1 MHSKLMKNKN
11 RERERERVCVCVCLS
26 RKFTPA
32 QFASTCHAGFYLLFD
47 HVFLFLF
54 LACRDNAVASAATY
68 TKRFMSTKKKY
79 LKGLQSGGA
88 VTEEASAALT
98 AALNSNLRYRD
109 KEFAARPAQSRMV
122 NLNCLR
128 PHGVLQEGDFRSLT
142 KSPETPESLLED
154 IALMVNASQIL
165 LRRSPD
171 FQLITPLTDAVDVL
185 GATAFRQK
193 WIDTVAATCR
203 SAMAYPFTEF
213 RFLSPLPRGYSTGV
227 SVATE
232 GEEVQRCTQAAE
244 TIQRILRV
252 FVKASNSGQ
261 WQFEQLLY
269 HVLRNEKKSAEG
281 LVSVNYNSRHITV
294 CCGLFYYRVEVLDED
309 GFVLDTVMITERLW
323 AVRQHA
329 DRNEREIREHK
340 LLPDAREDLF
350 EFYQLLGS
358 LTEIDGVECAAVWE
372 RLKNAEPA
380 NAASLVG
387 IDTGIFTVI
396 LRTLDN
402 KSSSARWYRSALVLE
417 EKEEKGVM
425 AVRGHSILIYVDDL
439 LEFLMRVLCLDD
451 AAGGVSDKNN
461 KEGESLSA
469 GSVFNSDGNLPPGVE
484 HLDLWLPWK
493 HRKPMRP
500 YAVVKPPPHVFPLSI
515 SKEDDIPF
523 AYLCMAAV
531 LAVHRVLTPFTEF
544 PTVLVAFPNRR
555 GDFSAA
561 LMYSYEV
568 EEFIRSLCGGS
579 ALVER
584 RAKSYLL
591 LQAVQSLAGII
602 DACFHETYPKYSM
615 AKLLLKE
622 GKAMGAGVV
631 ADNAILGTVD
641 LYVTVGM
648 LDPGKKVLDFETSVL
663 LPSRFALM
671 CTASGKTSHNSSTKC
686 PSDAHLIYA
695 SLKVSEGNEET
706 SMGAQLAECIT
717 EKIQELR
724 SLVFNGNFM

>member
-1 MHSKLMKNKN
+1 
-11 RERERERVCVCVCLS
+11 
-26 RKFTPA
+26 
-32 QFASTCHAGFYLLFD
+32 
-47 HVFLFLF
+47 
-54 LACRDNAVASAATY
+54 
-68 TKRFMSTKKKY
+68 MSTKKKY
-79 LKGLQSGGA
+79 VKGLQSSGA
-88 VTEEASAALT
+88 VTEEAGAALT
-98 AALNSNLRYRD
+98 AALNSNPRHRC
-109 KEFAARPAQSRMV
+109 KEFAARPAQSRVV

-128 PHGVLQEGDFRSLT
+128 PHGALQEGDFPALT
-142 KSPETPESLLED
+142 RSPETPESLLGD
-154 IALMVNASQIL
+154 IAVMVNASQKL

-185 GATAFRQK
+185 RATAFRQK

-227 SVATE
+227 SVAAE
-232 GEEVQRCTQAAE
+232 GEVVQRCIQTAE

-252 FVKASNSGQ
+252 FVNASNSGQ
-261 WQFEQLLY
+261 WQFQQLLY
-269 HVLRNEKKSAEG
+269 HGLRNEKKSAEG

-294 CCGLFYYRVEVLDED
+294 CCGLFYYRVGVLDED
-309 GFVLDTVMITERLW
+309 GFVLDTVMIAERLW
-323 AVRQHA
+323 AVQQHA
-329 DRNEREIREHK
+329 DRNNREICEHK

-350 EFYQLLGS
+350 AFYQLLGS

-372 RLKNAEPA
+372 RLKNTEPA
-380 NAASLVG
+380 NAVSLAD

-402 KSSSARWYRSALVLE
+402 KSASARWYRSALVLE
-417 EKEEKGVM
+417 EREEKGVL
-425 AVRGHSILIYVDDL
+425 AVRGHSILIHADDL
-439 LEFLMRVLCLDD
+439 LEFLMRVLCWDD
-451 AAGGVSDKNN
+451 AAGGMSDNN
-461 KEGESLSA
+461 NNSSSSKEGDSLGA
-469 GSVFNSDGNLPPGVE
+469 GSVFNSDGKLPPGVE

-493 HRKPMRP
+493 DRKPMRP

-515 SKEDDIPF
+515 SREDNIPF

-531 LAVHRVLTPFTEF
+531 LAVQRVLTPFTEF
-544 PTVLVAFPNRR
+544 PTVLAVFPNRR
-555 GDFSAA
+555 GDLSAA

-568 EEFIRSLCGGS
+568 EEFIRSFCGGS

-584 RAKSYLL
+584 RAKRYLFL
-591 LQAVQSLAGII
+591 KAVQSLAGMI
-602 DACFHETYPKYSM
+602 DACFHEPYPYYSM

-622 GKAMGAGVV
+622 GKAIGTGTF

-648 LDPGKKVLDFETSVL
+648 LGPNKKVLDFETSFL
-663 LPSRFALM
+663 LPSRFALI
-671 CTASGKTSHNSSTKC
+671 CSASGNISNKSSSKC

-695 SLKVSEGNEET
+695 SLRGSEGNEEI

-717 EKIQELR
+717 DKIQELR
-724 SLVFNGNFM
+724 SLVLNGNSM